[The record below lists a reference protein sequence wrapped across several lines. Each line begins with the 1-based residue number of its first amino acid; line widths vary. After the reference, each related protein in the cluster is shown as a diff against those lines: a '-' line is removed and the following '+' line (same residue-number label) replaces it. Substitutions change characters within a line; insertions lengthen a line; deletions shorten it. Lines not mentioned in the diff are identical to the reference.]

1 MSEKIKCPYCGEE
14 TSTAFTHCEKCN
26 KRLKGESSGAG
37 VFKFLMIVFIVIGII
52 LTIVMSNA
60 IGVMSLAYLVAC
72 LIVSAFMYGTGRI
85 IDLLYQIKCNTDK

>member
-52 LTIVMSNA
+52 LTIVM
-60 IGVMSLAYLVAC
+60 
-72 LIVSAFMYGTGRI
+72 
-85 IDLLYQIKCNTDK
+85 